1 VRFDRDKSHDAPLE
15 RVRVW
20 IVGFAACLIACTHE
34 PSGPKTPSFR
44 RDIAPVLAQHCT
56 AKECHGADPA
66 PDVSLDLRAPFAY
79 RQLVGVPA
87 EMGETR
93 RSRVVPYDVYG
104 SFLVHKLAGPSGA
117 HEGKKMPLD
126 PDSGESVKV
135 SPLPSRFVDDVL
147 ANWIEAGAPDN

>member
-1 VRFDRDKSHDAPLE
+1 VKSLALALALL
-15 RVRVW
+15 
-20 IVGFAACLIACTHE
+20 GCTHE
-34 PSGPKTPSFR
+34 PSAPQVPSFR
-44 RDIAPVLAQHCT
+44 RDIAPVLEKHCT

-104 SFLVHKLAGPSGA
+104 SFLVHKLAGPSGTR
-117 HEGKKMPLD
+117 EGKKMPLD
-126 PDSGESVKV
+126 PQTGESVIQ
-135 SPLPSRFVDDVL
+135 SPLPPRFVDDVV
-147 ANWIEAGAPDN
+147 AKWIEDGAPDN

>member
-1 VRFDRDKSHDAPLE
+1 VAVTRFVALA
-15 RVRVW
+15 V
-20 IVGFAACLIACTHE
+20 CLIACTPE
-34 PSGPKTPSFR
+34 PSAPKVPSFR
-44 RDIAPVLAQHCT
+44 REIAPVLEKHCT
-56 AKECHGADPA
+56 AKECHGGEPA

-117 HEGKKMPLD
+117 REGKKMPLD
-126 PDSGESVKV
+126 PVTGEPLKP
-135 SPLPSRFVDDVL
+135 SPLPPRFVDDVL
-147 ANWIEAGAPDN
+147 AKWIEAGAPDN